1 MSQETL
7 RRKQLKVNFG
17 MVPDLSVRQRL
28 RIQVFGNIFL
38 RWVKPAGYSG
48 AVPVYLVKCSRH
60 GLYLD
65 TPHGHHKY
73 FQCHNCLAEA
83 KEEADK
89 NKTSLKTKKHLVHN
103 VNQKFVA
110 RNEKG

>member
-7 RRKQLKVNFG
+7 RRKQLKVNLG
-17 MVPDLSVRQRL
+17 EVPDLSVRQRL
-28 RIQVFGNIFL
+28 RIQVFGNIFI

-48 AVPVYLVKCSRH
+48 PVPVYLVKCSRH

-73 FQCHNCLAEA
+73 FQCHTCLAEA

-89 NKTSLKTKKHLVHN
+89 KASFKTKHLVHN
-103 VNQKFVA
+103 VNPKFVA